1 MRKVDVV
8 IPVYG
13 GLEDTRQCVESAIA
27 TVDPGWARI
36 VVINDASPEP
46 EITRYLRDLAEH
58 NADLVLLE
66 NEQNLGFTATANRGL
81 QHDLERDVLLLNS
94 DVVVANDWL
103 NRLRIAIYDHGKT
116 GSLSPFANNAT
127 ICSFPNLCK
136 DNELLFGLSTGE
148 LDRAFAETAAGAEA
162 VRVPTTVGNC
172 MYIRRACVNDV
183 GYFDLERFGRVYVDE
198 NDWCQR
204 AEEAGWQN

>member
-27 TVDPGWARI
+27 TVDPSWARI

-58 NADLVLLE
+58 NAALVLLE

-81 QHDLERDVLLLNS
+81 QHDQQDRPLHQRHHERPVPQRHLLH
-94 DVVVANDWL
+94 
-103 NRLRIAIYDHGKT
+103 RLHQERRLLHRDHALGVRQRRRQLR
-116 GSLSPFANNAT
+116 GMYLIPGLRAAQ
-127 ICSFPNLCK
+127 
-136 DNELLFGLSTGE
+136 LLH
-148 LDRAFAETAAGAEA
+148 R
-162 VRVPTTVGNC
+162 
-172 MYIRRACVNDV
+172 
-183 GYFDLERFGRVYVDE
+183 DL
-198 NDWCQR
+198 
-204 AEEAGWQN
+204 